1 MVRHL
6 CNLVISIFVKQVKYT
21 SIKPLN
27 PVYPIFAVFLSLDC
41 IFDVFFYICQLFMG
55 PYNFY
60 DPFPAIKIGFLG
72 EASCNGGSLC
82 DSWDLDDQFLDGDF
96 CFFCRWR

>member
-41 IFDVFFYICQLFMG
+41 IFDVFFTYANYSWVPIYICD
-55 PYNFY
+55 FY

-82 DSWDLDDQFLDGDF
+82 DS
-96 CFFCRWR
+96 